1 MSTEEK
7 ELLFI
12 EWLTK
17 VNETLTI
24 TLLKVNDKIDI
35 TEDNYELLR
44 ALFRLYDNG
53 DYLLYK
59 QTANLTEEKPVQNGL
74 FDVPPAKVDPHD
86 DEAQILTK

>member
-44 ALFRLYDNG
+44 ALYRLYYNG
-53 DYLLYK
+53 EYLLYK
-59 QTANLTEEKPVQNGL
+59 TQGQLIDETAVQQGL
-74 FDVPPAKVDPHD
+74 FSETLPVDAHD
-86 DEAQILTK
+86 DLAK